1 MKIYP
6 WLDSIA
12 ASVVG
17 TKYALGEGCE
27 LLNKLDDTG
36 WVIDGTESSY
46 MLEEAYVYEHI
57 AEGML
62 LPEPENPVDPKAVAV
77 YLRFVATKK
86 SMRPHKMAVRI
97 GYLPEESRYK
107 KRIKKATMVKIHCRD
122 MIFGTDPARYFDAE
136 VVDVPLKLTSKE
148 YEGMAM
154 DLDLE

>member
-1 MKIYP
+1 MKVYP

-12 ASVVG
+12 APVVG

-46 MLEEAYVYEHI
+46 MLEEAYVYKHI

-107 KRIKKATMVKIHCRD
+107 KRIKKGNH
-122 MIFGTDPARYFDAE
+122 G
-136 VVDVPLKLTSKE
+136 
-148 YEGMAM
+148 
-154 DLDLE
+154 